1 MQLERLKHGTA
12 KVKKKVKETKGL
24 LIATQ
29 KDIQQIHLNCMLN
42 KLVYKRL
49 KEVELKLQQYETA
62 ALALKN
68 HLYLDCALNLP
79 IFAANSVL

>member
-1 MQLERLKHGTA
+1 MT

-29 KDIQQIHLNCMLN
+29 KDLQQIHLNCMLN
-42 KLVYKRL
+42 KLIYQRL
-49 KEVELKLQQYETA
+49 KEVDLKLSQYESA

-68 HLYLDCALNLP
+68 HMYLECALNLP
-79 IFAANSVL
+79 NFSGQTVL